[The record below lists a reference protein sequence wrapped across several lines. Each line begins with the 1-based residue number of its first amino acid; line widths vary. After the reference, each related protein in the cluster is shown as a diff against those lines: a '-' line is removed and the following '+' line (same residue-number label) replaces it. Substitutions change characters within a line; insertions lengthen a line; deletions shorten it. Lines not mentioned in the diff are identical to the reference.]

1 MRVKDLMSRCP
12 VVIGPTM
19 PVLEAYRLMQAQRVR
34 HLLVLDHGRL
44 AGIVSDRDIRLNMA
58 ATDIRLNMPAT
69 PLWGW
74 ELEYMSTQLTA
85 GQVMTRHLIV
95 VESAHDASAAA
106 ALLLSE
112 KIDAL
117 PVVDDGLLVG
127 IVTASDFVRAF
138 IEIAQPAA

>member
-1 MRVKDLMSRCP
+1 MRVKDLMSHCP
-12 VVIGPTM
+12 ITIGPRT
-19 PVLEAYRLMQAQRVR
+19 PVLEAYRIMQAQRVR

-44 AGIVSDRDIRLNMA
+44 AGIVSDRDIRLNM
-58 ATDIRLNMPAT
+58 PAT
-69 PLWGW
+69 TLWSW
-74 ELEYMSTQLTA
+74 ELECVSTQLTA
-85 GQVMTRHLIV
+85 AQVMTTHLIV
-95 VESAHDASAAA
+95 VESAHDATAAA

-117 PVVDDGLLVG
+117 PVVDAGLLVG

>member
-1 MRVKDLMSRCP
+1 MRVKDLMSHCP
-12 VVIGPTM
+12 ITIGPTT

-44 AGIVSDRDIRLNMA
+44 AGIVSDRDIRLNMPPN
-58 ATDIRLNMPAT
+58 T
-69 PLWGW
+69 LWSW
-74 ELEYMSTQLTA
+74 ELECVSAQLTA

-95 VESAHDASAAA
+95 VESACDASAAA

-127 IVTASDFVRAF
+127 IVTATDFVRAF
-138 IEIAQPAA
+138 IELAQPAA

>member
-12 VVIGPTM
+12 ITIGPGTAI
-19 PVLEAYRLMQAQRVR
+19 LEAYRLMQAQRVR

-44 AGIVSDRDIRLNMA
+44 AGIVSDRDIRLS
-58 ATDIRLNMPAT
+58 MPAT
-69 PLWGW
+69 TLWSW
-74 ELEYMSTQLTA
+74 ELECVSAQLTA
-85 GQVMTRHLIV
+85 GQVMTRYLIV
-95 VESAHDASAAA
+95 VESAYDASAAA

-127 IVTASDFVRAF
+127 IVTATDFVRAF
-138 IEIAQPAA
+138 MEIAQPAA

>member
-1 MRVKDLMSRCP
+1 MRVKDLMSHCP
-12 VVIGPTM
+12 ITIGPGTA
-19 PVLEAYRLMQAQRVR
+19 VLEAYRLMQAQRVR

-44 AGIVSDRDIRLNMA
+44 AGIVSDRDIRLNM
-58 ATDIRLNMPAT
+58 PAT
-69 PLWGW
+69 TLWGW
-74 ELEYMSTQLTA
+74 ELEWVSPQLTA

-95 VESAHDASAAA
+95 VDSAHDASAAA

-127 IVTASDFVRAF
+127 IVTATDFVRAF
-138 IEIAQPAA
+138 MEIVQPAA